1 MPAADIIY
9 DSSRRGAL
17 QKTLRDVALEEPW
30 FFLEL
35 LVSL

>member
-1 MPAADIIY
+1 VPAADIIY
-9 DSSRRGAL
+9 ILRGGAL
-17 QKTLRDVALEEPW
+17 QKALRDVALEEPW